1 MHYLDI
7 LRTPDRVVAQRGREW
22 LRLER
27 SGDEWGRDDLSVAF
41 VKTEAGLV
49 IRVTAADA
57 PLSRI
62 VCLWREKPGACRVL
76 NDHWERGYGDLEW
89 SNIAPERP
97 LPWYFMTHAD
107 GLTHGYGVKTGPS
120 AMCCWLLDASCV
132 RLVLDVRNG
141 GEGVLLGGRTLEAAT
156 VVSGKGSEGED
167 AFDAAHAFCRQMCD
181 RPALPRFPVYGG
193 NNWYY
198 AYGRCSH
205 DSIVTDSK
213 LMSELAGD
221 AEVRPFMVIDAGWHS
236 NTDEWHRTHDA
247 PWADGTPNF
256 PDMAATAAA
265 MKAEGVHPGLWFR
278 PLLTSLA
285 TPEDWLLR
293 TNRVLGK
300 VAHGPVLDPSRPEA
314 LELVASYMR
323 RFRDWGYELCKHDFT
338 SYDILGRYGFA
349 CGLNL
354 TEGGWHFADRA
365 RTTAEIVLSLYRAIK
380 QAAPDMLTIGC
391 NTFSH
396 LSAGIFEIQRTGDDT
411 SGHQWERTRRMGP
424 NTLAFRMPQ
433 HGAFYAADADCV
445 GLTNKVPWHLNRQ
458 WLDVLGNSG
467 TVALVSADPEAVG
480 EEQKAAIRD
489 AFRVAA
495 KPHAPSRPLDWLHT
509 NTPSL
514 WQEADG
520 TVKEYDWVDTDR
532 LESME
537 GMLFEE
543 I

>member
-1 MHYLDI
+1 MQYLDI
-7 LRTPDRVVAQRGREW
+7 LRNPDHVVVQRGQEW
-22 LRLER
+22 LRLEP
-27 SGDEWGRDDLSVAF
+27 SGSDWGRDGISVSF
-41 VKTEAGLV
+41 VKAADGLAV
-49 IRVTAADA
+49 RVTAPDG
-57 PLSRI
+57 PLSRV

-107 GLTHGYGVKTGPS
+107 GRTHGYGVKTGPS
-120 AMCCWLLDASCV
+120 ALCCWLLDASCV

-156 VVSGKGSEGED
+156 VVSRQGLDGED

-205 DSIVTDSK
+205 ESIVADSRR
-213 LMSELAGD
+213 MSELAGD

-285 TPEDWLLR
+285 TPEAWLLR

-300 VAHGPVLDPSRPEA
+300 DTHGPVLDPSRPEA
-314 LELVASYMR
+314 LESVASYMR
-323 RFRDWGYELCKHDFT
+323 RFRDWGYKLCKHDFT
-338 SYDILGRYGFA
+338 SFDILGRYGFA

-354 TEGGWHFADRA
+354 TEGGWHFADRT

-380 QAAPDMLTIGC
+380 QAAPGMLTIGC

-445 GLTNKVPWHLNRQ
+445 GLTPRVPWHLNRQ
-458 WLDVLGNSG
+458 WLDVLANSG
-467 TVALVSADPEAVG
+467 TVTLVSAAPEALG
-480 EEQKAAIRD
+480 EEQKAAIRT
-489 AFRVAA
+489 AFRAA
-495 KPHAPSRPLDWLHT
+495 SKPRPPSRPLDWLHT

-514 WQEADG
+514 WREADG
-520 TVKEYDWVDTDR
+520 TVKEYRWVDEDR

-537 GMLFEE
+537 GMLFEQ